1 MKRRAL
7 AGTRKNIG
15 RFRKVPTTCSCK
27 FGHPQ
32 PKKIEDLASRRLVQ
46 THTTSHARKLTSGTM
61 MSDGDPRDVI
71 QALAERAAHA
81 LVAHAEIDTG
91 GLLGELAIAARSAMI
106 ALDMADERAAE
117 RAAGKEFLV
126 HVDLCLRYRNED
138 PRISQRLRE
147 LRLKIDR
154 AYPVLQ

>member
-1 MKRRAL
+1 
-7 AGTRKNIG
+7 
-15 RFRKVPTTCSCK
+15 
-27 FGHPQ
+27 
-32 PKKIEDLASRRLVQ
+32 
-46 THTTSHARKLTSGTM
+46 M

-91 GLLGELAIAARSAMI
+91 GLLGELAIVAQSRMI
-106 ALDMADERAAE
+106 ALDMADQRAAE
-117 RAAGKEFLV
+117 RAAGKEFLF
-126 HVDLCLRYRNED
+126 HVDLCLRYRGED
-138 PRISQRLRE
+138 PRISKRLRE